1 MSGQRRRRASPNPS
15 HAVAMVRVSK
25 DERLQELGATA
36 QRQAI
41 EEWAA
46 RNQIRIVTW
55 IMEEM
60 SGAAELDDRPRLLE
74 AVARVES
81 LGAGWLVFHRIDRFA
96 RNTTTAVLVQTALA
110 RVGAAIATADGVGNG
125 DDPASRLVRGILLE
139 VAAFERE
146 FIRARIKA
154 ALDVKKQRGEL
165 TGHAPIG
172 FRVVPGPV
180 RTRKDGSTRPVMLL
194 EPDPRER
201 EAIATARRLYAAL
214 GNMRR
219 VVKEL
224 NARGFR
230 SRIGKPYALSAVYRL
245 IHAPV

>member
-1 MSGQRRRRASPNPS
+1 M
-15 HAVAMVRVSK
+15 
-25 DERLQELGATA
+25 
-36 QRQAI
+36 
-41 EEWAA
+41 
-46 RNQIRIVTW
+46 
-55 IMEEM
+55 
-60 SGAAELDDRPRLLE
+60 
-74 AVARVES
+74 
-81 LGAGWLVFHRIDRFA
+81 
-96 RNTTTAVLVQTALA
+96 
-110 RVGAAIATADGVGNG
+110 GAAIATADGVGNG

-172 FRVVPGPV
+172 FRVVPGTPADPQRRLYAPRDAP
-180 RTRKDGSTRPVMLL
+180 RTRS
-194 EPDPRER
+194 
-201 EAIATARRLYAAL
+201 AIAEARRLYGAL

>member
-1 MSGQRRRRASPNPS
+1 
-15 HAVAMVRVSK
+15 MVRVSK

-36 QRQAI
+36 QRHAI

-46 RNQIRIVTW
+46 RNQIHIVTW

-172 FRVVPGPV
+172 FRVVPGTPA
-180 RTRKDGSTRPVMLL
+180 
-194 EPDPRER
+194 DPQ
-201 EAIATARRLYAAL
+201 RRLYAPRDAPRTRSQ
-214 GNMRR
+214 G
-219 VVKEL
+219 
-224 NARGFR
+224 ARGDR
-230 SRIGKPYALSAVYRL
+230 RGKAPLRGAGQYAPRDQGARRKGV
-245 IHAPV
+245 